1 MKTIDYFSILQQ
13 DRYTTYLNECFS
25 ILILQKLMQI
35 NNAEKDLA
43 EAEEREKEIGVS
55 DDEMTER

>member
-1 MKTIDYFSILQQ
+1 
-13 DRYTTYLNECFS
+13 
-25 ILILQKLMQI
+25 MQI